1 MAEHEEGRKA
11 MKPMKEKKEDS
22 RAHWMSLR
30 ATYRVKTSTKEETD
44 EGRKKCVV
52 EQVPWILP
60 STWNAVKGE
69 Y

>member
-1 MAEHEEGRKA
+1 
-11 MKPMKEKKEDS
+11 MKPMKEKKDDS

-44 EGRKKCVV
+44 GGRKKCVA
-52 EQVPWILP
+52 EEVPWILP